1 MGFGAE
7 EGWIQVGNFAGLGAV
22 GEIRM
27 FDTDGNGYF
36 DRWEVY
42 LSNSTRPVRVT
53 QVTDEKARRIDASPG
68 PLAELYANEIL
79 PQAKAENA
87 KILEALSAL
96 HPLDAPAELRA
107 AVNQGPEGHRRYT
120 QDILRELLPRLP
132 RLLLRPGQ
140 PDTPQG
146 QPGPARRGVLGGSRR
161 PRQAP
166 ESRDRGRVGFREG
179 LETGPSPRRTGYLL
193 RSGRLRPGFEID
205 RRYQKARNRPM
216 SGPGLCVIWPCR

>member
-7 EGWIQVGNFAGLGAV
+7 EEWIQVGNFAGLGAV

-107 AVNQGPEGHRRYT
+107 AVNQGPEGHRRYA
-120 QDILRELLPRLP
+120 QDILREL
-132 RLLLRPGQ
+132 
-140 PDTPQG
+140 TY
-146 QPGPARRGVLGGSRR
+146 
-161 PRQAP
+161 
-166 ESRDRGRVGFREG
+166 VGFRDYYSA
-179 LETGPSPRRTGYLL
+179 LANQTLL
-193 RSGRLRPGFEID
+193 RDSRDQREGEFWGDLGDRGKPRKAGTEAGSDSAKAWKLARLLEELDISYGRADFGRASKLIADIKKLEIG
-205 RRYQKARNRPM
+205 Q
-216 SGPGLCVIWPCR
+216 